1 MPPSSEISLLNVSEN
16 ATFLVKDSVNGDCL
30 VFRVHRPGYH
40 TATEIESE
48 LAWILALRDEG
59 VLHTPAPVAASNG
72 DILTSISDG
81 DENHHVVAFEFMPGT
96 EPSVGEHLAHWFERL
111 GAITAGLHQH
121 SKIWKRPD
129 WFVRKHWNTQTMV
142 GPEAFWG
149 DWREAIDLNHAGERI
164 IADAIKLIEERLQ
177 HYGQGSQRYG
187 LVHADLRLANLLVD
201 EERLGIIDFDDCGF
215 CWFAYDFAAA
225 ISFHEVDPSIPLL
238 QKAWI
243 EGYRNV
249 ADLVEE
255 DVNEIS
261 TFIILRRILL
271 TAWLASHCE
280 TPTGK
285 ELGPGYTQG
294 TVVLARDFLALH

>member
-1 MPPSSEISLLNVSEN
+1 MRS
-16 ATFLVKDSVNGDCL
+16 D
-30 VFRVHRPGYH
+30 
-40 TATEIESE
+40 
-48 LAWILALRDEG
+48 WAL
-59 VLHTPAPVAASNG
+59 
-72 DILTSISDG
+72 SI
-81 DENHHVVAFEFMPGT
+81 
-96 EPSVGEHLAHWFERL
+96 
-111 GAITAGLHQH
+111 
-121 SKIWKRPD
+121 
-129 WFVRKHWNTQTMV
+129 
-142 GPEAFWG
+142 
-149 DWREAIDLNHAGERI
+149 
-164 IADAIKLIEERLQ
+164 
-177 HYGQGSQRYG
+177 
-187 LVHADLRLANLLVD
+187 
-201 EERLGIIDFDDCGF
+201 FDDCGF

-249 ADLVEE
+249 ADLAEE